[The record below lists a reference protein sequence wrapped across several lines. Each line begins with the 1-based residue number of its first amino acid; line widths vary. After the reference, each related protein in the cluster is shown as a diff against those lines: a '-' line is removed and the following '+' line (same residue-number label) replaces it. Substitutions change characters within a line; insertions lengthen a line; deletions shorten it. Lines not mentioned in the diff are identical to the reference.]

1 LNHTEKAVLEST
13 EDLNL
18 DLKSSNR
25 FAIFGA
31 KNIGAEI
38 FEPTLTSSDWM
49 EINNPAKNVRS

>member
-13 EDLNL
+13 EALNL

-25 FAIFGA
+25 FAIF
-31 KNIGAEI
+31 GAEI